1 MCFFISLLAYIF
13 FPTLID
19 THEVTL
25 STIFY
30 IENFFR
36 FTSHFFYELLKPLL
50 CLNVSIMAF
59 SNQIIELF
67 DSRTNSL
74 HLKAKKNLYNGF
86 YPHLKYF

>member
-25 STIFY
+25 STIVY
-30 IENFFR
+30 IENFFKV
-36 FTSHFFYELLKPLL
+36 TSYFFYELPKPLL
-50 CLNVSIMAF
+50 CLDVSIMAF

-67 DSRTNSL
+67 DSIEPTV
-74 HLKAKKNLYNGF
+74 F
-86 YPHLKYF
+86 I